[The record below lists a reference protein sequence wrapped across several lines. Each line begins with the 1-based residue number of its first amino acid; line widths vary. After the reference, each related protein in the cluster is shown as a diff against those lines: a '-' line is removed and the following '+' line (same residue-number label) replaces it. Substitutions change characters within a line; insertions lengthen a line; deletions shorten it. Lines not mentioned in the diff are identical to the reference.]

1 VITAG
6 RIRIALAVTF
16 FGVEQI
22 LHPEF
27 VPAVPLDKLTPL
39 WIQAHLLW
47 GYLTG
52 VVFVVGGIALLINKQ
67 ARAAATWLGLMT
79 LLVAVIVYVPIV
91 VVKPGDIGNA
101 LNFLVDTLLLSGTL
115 LALAGAQFK
124 FS

>member
-1 VITAG
+1 MGIDPV
-6 RIRIALAVTF
+6 
-16 FGVEQI
+16 
-22 LHPEF
+22 
-27 VPAVPLDKLTPL
+27 VPLDKLTPL
-39 WIQAHLLW
+39 WIPAHLLW

-79 LLVAVIVYVPIV
+79 LLVVVIVYVPIV
-91 VVKPGDIGNA
+91 VAKPGDIGNA
-101 LNFLVDTLLLSGTL
+101 FNFLVDTLLLSGAL

>member
-1 VITAG
+1 M
-6 RIRIALAVTF
+6 ALAVTF

-39 WIQAHLLW
+39 WIPAHLLW

-67 ARAAATWLGLMT
+67 ARAAKLRDYRSLTLRGPTLGAARRIAT
-79 LLVAVIVYVPIV
+79 VATISVPY
-91 VVKPGDIGNA
+91 KKDDHA
-101 LNFLVDTLLLSGTL
+101 RCWRYRWRSGKTM
-115 LALAGAQFK
+115 
-124 FS
+124 